1 MYYLTILFRNFITI
15 LILVLST
22 YIITNSF
29 FSINLFE
36 ILVVINYNK
45 MSQCEINNL
54 KQYNIGKCKY
64 AFLFIFSSY
73 PIF

>member
-54 KQYNIGKCKY
+54 KQYNIGKMQIC
-64 AFLFIFSSY
+64 FPFSFY